1 MQNDRSTVIAR
12 IQSQRAPKETV
23 DWSNKIEFK
32 ETQPKQIP
40 AMWVACRINRKMVR
54 KSCL

>member
-40 AMWVACRINRKMVR
+40 AIWVACRINRKMVR
-54 KSCL
+54 KNCL